1 MALLLTAPTYA
12 TQIDDLSEESF
23 DDPQIHAVMTAS
35 PRNSSQTAVSR
46 SAPNLPAL
54 NRRLTS
60 KGDLA
65 EPDAYTRGLHA
76 RLNLLS
82 ATIKHTTSDDEE
94 EIDSVAMQNMFK
106 SPDGKS
112 SVNVRQNLR
121 RTQSARGVSAHA
133 STAATGH
140 ISGPGASWMAAD
152 MIQQLLS
159 EPNTIHMTSTTTMR
173 DGSVHTTSKKIR
185 VAESTPSTKA
195 PLPTLSSLD
204 SFLQQSIDPA
214 MRSTS
219 AAAKSSTQ
227 TTAQPKSTGQQ
238 PASASQ
244 LKSKKAAA
252 TVTGQQPASSSSAK
266 PKTPTLGSTSISDAQ
281 LETIFLD
288 SFLDSS
294 DKTTGVLDIKQ
305 FIGSVSNQLAAATQN
320 PNAKADDI
328 ARLIDEAGRAA
339 WSQSSGLDM
348 QAFAKDMLSKFARYR
363 AQLSSAQSSSSSAQ
377 PKTLGST
384 ASKTVGAGA
393 TQSKPVAKKPTIGGL
408 DAFLTKSVDSKMIAK
423 STKTAAQTATSSQPN
438 ATASSSAANSVA
450 TALVTKSAPTVIKKP
465 EAPTINQ
472 LDAFLFQG
480 IDPALIK
487 RK

>member
-23 DDPQIHAVMTAS
+23 DDPQIRAVMTAS
-35 PRNSSQTAVSR
+35 PLNFSQTAVSR
-46 SAPNLPAL
+46 SAPSLPTL

-60 KGDLA
+60 KGELA

-82 ATIKHTTSDDEE
+82 ATIKQPTSEDE
-94 EIDSVAMQNMFK
+94 DSVGSVTINRVFQ

-112 SVNVRQNLR
+112 SLQVEETVSRKEENGFIS
-121 RTQSARGVSAHA
+121 TSAS
-133 STAATGH
+133 SSFTGEFNGTG
-140 ISGPGASWMAAD
+140 SPFMAASL
-152 MIQQLLS
+152 IQQLMS
-159 EPNTIHMTSTTTMR
+159 PSNTIDMVTRTIAR
-173 DGSVHTTSKKIR
+173 DGSVHTTSKKI
-185 VAESTPSTKA
+185 TPPSTKA
-195 PLPTLSSLD
+195 SPPTLSSLE
-204 SFLQQSIDPA
+204 SILQQSIDPA